1 MWSQGN
7 MWTSGAQQKTARGLR
22 LRALGHRWPEYLHS
36 RAGSLLFPL
45 QCVLVFFLH
54 LVNETHSFAIFV
66 QPEMKMRGRTDP
78 DEPCNVNRD
87 KEVEAVTKLDR
98 LYP

>member
-1 MWSQGN
+1 
-7 MWTSGAQQKTARGLR
+7 MWTSGAPQKTERGLR
-22 LRALGHRWPEYLHS
+22 LLALGHLWPEYLHS

-45 QCVLVFFLH
+45 YCVLVLFFH
-54 LVNETHSFAIFV
+54 LVNETHSFAVFV

-78 DEPCNVNRD
+78 NESCNVNRD